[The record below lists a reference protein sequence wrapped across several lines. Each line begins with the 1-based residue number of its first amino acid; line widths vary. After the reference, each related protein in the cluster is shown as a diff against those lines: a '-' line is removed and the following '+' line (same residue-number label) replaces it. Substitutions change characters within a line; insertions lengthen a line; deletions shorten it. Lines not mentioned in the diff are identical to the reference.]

1 MAKPRSVCK
10 SSYNSL
16 ISYFRSTEERQA
28 TVRRITTGLENP
40 LSKLYLMFL
49 SDALSLINTFNKTM
63 QMHSPT
69 VHVLYQEVLSFVK
82 KLLLRFLSPASAQGA
97 RISALDLHDTSQF
110 LSLDKVFIGEK
121 TKKIFH
127 W

>member
-1 MAKPRSVCK
+1 M
-10 SSYNSL
+10 
-16 ISYFRSTEERQA
+16 
-28 TVRRITTGLENP
+28 RRITTGLENP

-82 KLLLRFLSPASAQGA
+82 RLLLRFLSPGSLQGA

-110 LSLDKVFIGEK
+110 LPLDKVFIGEK
-121 TKKIFH
+121 AKMFLTGDIELSTSEIRKFQETCRNF
-127 W
+127 WLAAAT